1 MSGDPTRRAYAGAGQ
16 CWADHAMLAYGPLAA
31 HLVELCPLPLGGA
44 TALDA
49 GAGTGAVGAIL
60 RDRGAFVVAC
70 DLEADM
76 LRHSIRRPGNGAV
89 AVADVAALPLRSG
102 SFDVVLAAFVLNH
115 VVDPAGALRELRRL
129 TRRGGY
135 VLASVFGEHRAPA
148 KDAVDEVLTNHGW
161 QPPRWARTL
170 HERAAA
176 VATPHLMA
184 AAARAGGWPDIDI
197 CADIAEVDVGLDS
210 ADLVVRYRLGM
221 PQVSSFYS
229 GLHAAAQAAVFAQAT
244 RAVEQVGCS
253 FRPAV
258 VELVARVS

>member
-1 MSGDPTRRAYAGAGQ
+1 MTGDPTRRAYAGAGQ
-16 CWADHAMLAYGPLAA
+16 RWADDAMLAYGPLAQ
-31 HLVELCPLPLGGA
+31 HLVERCPLPLGGA

-49 GAGTGAVGAIL
+49 GAGTGAVGGVL

-76 LRHSIRRPGNGAV
+76 LREADAYPGAV

-102 SFDVVLAAFVLNH
+102 SFDVVVAAFVLNH
-115 VVDPAGALRELRRL
+115 VVDPAGALRELGRL
-129 TRRGGY
+129 ARRGGY

-148 KDAVDEVLTNHGW
+148 KDAVDEVLTHHGW
-161 QPPRWARTL
+161 QPPQWARAL

-176 VATPHLMA
+176 LATPSLMA
-184 AAARAGGWPDIDI
+184 AAARAGGW
-197 CADIAEVDVGLDS
+197 ADVDVRVCLTEVDVGLDS
-210 ADLVVRYRLGM
+210 ADLVVRHRLGM
-221 PQVSSFYS
+221 PQVSSFYA
-229 GLHAAAQAAVFAQAT
+229 GLDAAAQVAVLAQAT

-253 FRPAV
+253 FCPAV

>member
-1 MSGDPTRRAYAGAGQ
+1 MNGDPTRRAYVGAGQ
-16 CWADHAMLAYGPLAA
+16 RWAADAMLAYGPLAE
-31 HLVELCPLPLGGA
+31 HLVERCPLPLGDA
-44 TALDA
+44 NALDA

-60 RDRGAFVVAC
+60 CDRGAFVVAC

-76 LRHSIRRPGNGAV
+76 LRQAVGRRVTAAA

-102 SFDVVLAAFVLNH
+102 SFDVVVAAFVLNH
-115 VVDPAGALRELRRL
+115 VGDPAAVLHELGRL
-129 TRRGGY
+129 ARRGGY

-148 KDAVDEVLTNHGW
+148 KDAVDEVLANHGW
-161 QPPRWARTL
+161 QSPQWARSL

-176 VATPHLMA
+176 LATPQLMA
-184 AAARAGGWPDIDI
+184 AAARAGGW
-197 CADIAEVDVGLDS
+197 ADADVCVEVSDVDVGLDS

-221 PQVSSFYS
+221 PQVSTFYA
-229 GLHAAAQAAVFAQAT
+229 GLDAAAQATVFAEAT
-244 RAVEQVGCS
+244 RAVERVGCS